1 MTNAYMLFY
10 ERCTPSS
17 PGERS
22 PSSDSPEAAV
32 SSLAPSQPSA
42 DSLIS
47 SSAPS
52 SPLSPTSPQ
61 RTESG
66 QMAESLVRRAS
77 AAHSNASSTLS
88 ERESATH
95 GRWNGKYAAGAAN
108 STLRIDTK
116 PPSSAH
122 SSPLH
127 TPSSSGSSTRSSMS
141 ASRPPRSLQ
150 LWLGSIPSLPAPS
163 SLPGWLVRSI
173 WQDNVDF
180 LRDKQLFDFSCQS
193 FLFHVC
199 SRMAAATQQ
208 QRQQRMADSTQQ
220 AQIATF
226 YVFKVR
232 TALEHC
238 ATQPEACDKLAT
250 HTQPYTALVR
260 LCVRV
265 RTLSCRCCVGRLRM
279 APFTSGW
286 SFCAR

>member
-10 ERCTPSS
+10 ERCTPSTPIQRLS
-17 PGERS
+17 PGDTS
-22 PSSDSPEAAV
+22 QPAFG
-32 SSLAPSQPSA
+32 SLAPTQAAATSPLF
-42 DSLIS
+42 DPP

-52 SPLSPTSPQ
+52 SPLSPTSPH
-61 RTESG
+61 RADSG
-66 QMAESLVRRAS
+66 QLADSLVHRAI
-77 AAHSNASSTLS
+77 AVHT
-88 ERESATH
+88 SATSALNATEKESSAS
-95 GRWNGKYAAGAAN
+95 GRWNGKYATTGASS

-127 TPSSSGSSTRSSMS
+127 TPSSSGSSTRSSAS
-141 ASRPPRSLQ
+141 TSRPPRSLQ

-180 LRDKQLFDFSCQS
+180 IRDKQLFDFSCQS

-226 YVFKVR
+226 YVFKV
-232 TALEHC
+232 
-238 ATQPEACDKLAT
+238 
-250 HTQPYTALVR
+250 
-260 LCVRV
+260 
-265 RTLSCRCCVGRLRM
+265 GRLTAQPRHQ
-279 APFTSGW
+279 
-286 SFCAR
+286 